1 MTVSKKSLKVAALAF
16 VNDNNSQA
24 KKLHSVQ
31 NRATE
36 QSLTSHSTQQVIL
49 GTSLSKQS
57 PALVLTTKRQP
68 NNTKN
73 N

>member
-36 QSLTSHSTQQVIL
+36 QSLTSHSTQVIL